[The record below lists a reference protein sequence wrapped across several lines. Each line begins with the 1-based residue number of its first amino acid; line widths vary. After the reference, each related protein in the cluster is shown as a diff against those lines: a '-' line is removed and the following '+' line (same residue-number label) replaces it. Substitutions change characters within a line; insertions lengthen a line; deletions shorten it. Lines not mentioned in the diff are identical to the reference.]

1 MTELMER
8 QACTRDEK
16 IKQILV
22 VDASL
27 YNSQF
32 LATILMLEGYEV
44 KIATCG
50 YTAIAKIE
58 ANPPDLV
65 LLDEVLPELDGEQ
78 VARWI
83 RYNRPNVAVLLM
95 TEEDKAL
102 KAPYPFGI
110 RGYVSKPF
118 NFKELLAQVKSICQ
132 IPIPTEKIIV
142 LYRQLKS

>member
-1 MTELMER
+1 MER

-27 YNSQF
+27 HNSQF
-32 LATILMLEGYEV
+32 LATILALEGYEV
-44 KIATCG
+44 TIASCG

-65 LLDEVLPELDGEQ
+65 LLDAILPELDGIQ

-83 RYNRPNVAVLLM
+83 RYNRPNVAVMLM
-95 TEEDKAL
+95 TENNKTAT
-102 KAPYPFGI
+102 APYPFGI
-110 RGYVSKPF
+110 RGYISKPF
-118 NFKELLAQVKSICQ
+118 NFKTLLAQIESVCQ
-132 IPIPTEKIIV
+132 LPTEKLNV
-142 LYRQLKS
+142 GCKQVKG